1 VGSWCSTLPVK
12 ALLANPSVIC
22 ERYQTISYSSPN
34 AGMNRMTVTKV
45 TLFLEDGT
53 IESKDTKCFQCPVER
68 KKKN

>member
-1 VGSWCSTLPVK
+1 
-12 ALLANPSVIC
+12 
-22 ERYQTISYSSPN
+22 
-34 AGMNRMTVTKV
+34 MNRMTVTKV